1 MATKTVQD
9 SSLTL
14 VADAI
19 RAKGGTSA
27 QLEFPD
33 EFVSAIQNIPTG
45 GGSVV
50 EPKDVNFY
58 DYDGTLTN
66 SYTASE
72 FAALSAMPANPSHDG
87 LTAQGWNWTLADAQA
102 YVSTYHKLNVGQM
115 YVTTSGD
122 TEIDIRLGLG
132 RNKPYL
138 GICPNGTMDIDWG
151 DGSAHSTLT
160 GTSTTE
166 LKQVQHIYPDTGE
179 MFTITLHMD
188 SGEFGFGSFDVEGEE
203 PTYYESVLI
212 STGDKDNY
220 NGKYAYQ
227 GSVKAIRLGNK
238 VNSIRDEAF
247 SSNRLEYITMPDS
260 IASIGSSAFCYN
272 NLQSIIIPSRV
283 TRIEDSTFSGNHG
296 TQMISFPRGV
306 TYIGER
312 AFGGNESGSSNNLQ
326 IVTLPDRLTVLGSD
340 AFQGFEKVV
349 VPSSL
354 TTITSGL
361 TPTSI
366 TDISLPN
373 GVTAITDY
381 AFSSCNFLTKVVIP
395 SSVESIGEWTFV
407 YLQSLAELKFESA
420 TPPTIGRGVLG
431 SDDVNAVPPSDCII
445 YVPAES
451 LSAYQAAIPH
461 LASQMVEYSA

>member
-1 MATKTVQD
+1 MATKLVQD
-9 SSLTL
+9 TSLTSI
-14 VADAI
+14 ADAI

-33 EFVSAIQNIPTG
+33 EFVYAIQNIPTG

-66 SYTASE
+66 SYTAAE

-87 LTAQGWNWTLADAQA
+87 LTAQGWNWTLADAQE

-122 TEIDIRLGLG
+122 TEIDIRLGIG

-160 GTSTTE
+160 GTSITE

-188 SGEFGFGSFDVEGEE
+188 SGEFGFGSFDVEGED

-212 STGDKDNY
+212 STGDKDNN

-227 GSVKAIRLGNK
+227 CSVKAIRLGNK
-238 VNSIRDEAF
+238 VNSIRSEAF

-283 TRIEDSTFSGNHG
+283 TRIEDFTFSGNYG
-296 TQMISFPRGV
+296 IQMISLSRGV

-312 AFGGNESGSSNNLQ
+312 AFSGSEFGGGSPFS
-326 IVTLPDRLTVLGSD
+326 VTLPDRLTAVGTG
-340 AFQGFEKVV
+340 AFGGLEKVV
-349 VPSSL
+349 VPSSI
-354 TTITSGL
+354 TTITSSL

-366 TDISLPN
+366 TDIILPN
-373 GVTAITDY
+373 GVTAIDDC
-381 AFSSCNFLTKVVIP
+381 AFSDCSLLTKVVIP
-395 SSVESIGEWTFV
+395 SSVASIGEYSFV
-407 YLQSLAELKFESA
+407 SLESLAVLRFESS
-420 TPPTIGRGVLG
+420 TPPTIGQGVLG
-431 SDDVNAVPPSDCII
+431 SDDANVVPPSDCII
-445 YVPAES
+445 YVPAGS